1 MPQPIIE
8 IILSE
13 LKVPFTPLKAWFIMS
28 ALRYH
33 NHIWESL
40 LLESP
45 EIYPVKGE
53 QATRNTLDQK
63 RGPKASKINSIINH

>member
-1 MPQPIIE
+1 MQQPIVE
-8 IILSE
+8 IILSK

-33 NHIWESL
+33 NHIWKSL

-45 EIYPVKGE
+45 EIYPVEGE
-53 QATRNTLDQK
+53 RYT
-63 RGPKASKINSIINH
+63 